1 MNVTLNIR
9 DKAPELDEH
18 LDQQEMACSDFWF
31 YMESLLQF
39 VDGDITIDF
48 GDGKIIELDLGYDFF
63 VCHDEIIDSV
73 ASVSSG
79 DKGYRHIWFCE
90 QGSDFYLYYE
100 TVGDGVRIEF
110 KKGPEAGYPNRRVDE
125 FSALVDRTSYVEA
138 WRGIFNALSA
148 LFDEWVGAEGKGLI
162 QFS

>member
-1 MNVTLNIR
+1 MNITLTVR
-9 DKAPELDEH
+9 DKMPELDED
-18 LDQQEMACSDFWF
+18 LNQEEMECSDFWF

-48 GDGKIIELDLGYDFF
+48 GDGKSIDLDLGYDFF

-73 ASVSSG
+73 ESVLRG

-100 TVGDGVRIEF
+100 TVGDSVRIEF
-110 KKGPEAGYPNRRVDE
+110 KKGPEAGYPNRQVDE
-125 FSALVDRTSYVEA
+125 FSALIDRITYIEA
-138 WRGIFNALSA
+138 WRGVFSALSV
-148 LFDEWVGAEGKGLI
+148 LLDERVGAEGKGLVR
-162 QFS
+162 FG